1 MQIQH
6 YTEPSLSQEIVNL
19 FKASQLIPFFGSG
32 FTRGVRA
39 KNGKVPDAAKLT
51 ELIKNIA
58 AENEDITQE
67 EAEDI
72 NNIVHLKKA
81 FGLLNMEGYV
91 PKRKSKALLGNVFS
105 ECKLTDHDK
114 LKLISLDWPH
124 IFTFNID

>member
-114 LKLISLDWPH
+114 
-124 IFTFNID
+124 